1 MRIADFILSNAT
13 YHRFVRHLVF
23 WIVYCTYFYIQS
35 LAPRKFS
42 EFYSSD
48 TYYFA
53 LLNLCCFG
61 PVFIGAVYFSIYY
74 LLPKTLAL
82 KKYAFFLSGF
92 LLLYIAGTLVNYFM
106 AGIFLSHVH
115 YSTPVE
121 VNFEHRMEF
130 GNYNTRWGM
139 VIAIV
144 AMGIKLTK
152 TWYLQQKEN
161 LEILKKKNRV
171 EMQFQKARLHP
182 AFLFRTLGTIYNHIQ
197 SGSGKAP
204 AIILNLSEL
213 LRYSLYENGKELV
226 PLERELEQLNNFIT
240 IEQQGRGIEKKIQT
254 SSNANNKYLV
264 PLIIIKLLEESIALL
279 HAGERVASLAKLN
292 ITEVNNKVWVMLFFR
307 RLQKQPEVIN
317 VCVAVENAKKRL
329 LEYYSANDFSLELAE
344 NDQGT
349 YVNLLLTL
357 VGDHKEGNTGYAAS
371 VKAMGYDG
379 R

>member
-1 MRIADFILSNAT
+1 
-13 YHRFVRHLVF
+13 
-23 WIVYCTYFYIQS
+23 
-35 LAPRKFS
+35 
-42 EFYSSD
+42 
-48 TYYFA
+48 
-53 LLNLCCFG
+53 
-61 PVFIGAVYFSIYY
+61 VFIAAVYVSIYY
-74 LLPKTLAL
+74 LLPKTLAQ
-82 KKYAFFLSGF
+82 KKYAFFFLAF
-92 LLLYIAGTLVNYFM
+92 LLLYAAGTFVNYFM

-152 TWYLQQKEN
+152 TWYLQQREN
-161 LEILKKKNRV
+161 LEIAKKKNRV
-171 EMQFQKARLHP
+171 EMQLQKARLHP
-182 AFLFRTLGTIYNHIQ
+182 AFLFRTLDTIYDHIQ

-204 AIILNLSEL
+204 SITLNLSEL

-240 IEQQGRGIEKKIQT
+240 IEQQGRGIDKKIQT
-254 SSNANNKYLV
+254 SSKANSKYLV

-307 RLQKQPEVIN
+307 RLHKQPDEVID
-317 VCVAVENAKKRL
+317 VGVAVENAKKRL
-329 LEYYSANDFSLELAE
+329 LEYYSANDFSLELSQ

-349 YVNLLLTL
+349 YVNLLLAL
-357 VGDHKEGNTGYAAS
+357 VADYKEGKQAALQ
-371 VKAMGYDG
+371 A
-379 R
+379 